1 MNRSL
6 LAVSVFLICLSALSA
21 QAEKT
26 YGFKAG
32 MNLAQHYGT
41 KFDDTDMSVK
51 TGLRP
56 GFIGGAFM
64 DLNVL
69 PSFAIGFE
77 LMYSMKG
84 SSETITIRR
93 MDTDEDGIPEDLIR
107 PAVMKIKYH
116 LDYVEIP
123 ILMKINLLDNSKISL
138 DTVAGTA
145 MSIKVRSS
153 HSLDGIVYFPDGNG
167 GYSEIPI
174 IEGSKLPYV
183 NMFDYSF
190 VYGGT
195 LRFKRA
201 NPLFLEYRFTLG
213 WDYIKLPTYQFFEP
227 VELRNQTYSLLLGY
241 EL

>member
-1 MNRSL
+1 MTRSL
-6 LAVSVFLICLSALSA
+6 LAFSIILWSLSALSA
-21 QAEKT
+21 QAAKT

-41 KFDDTDMSVK
+41 KIDETDMSVK

-56 GFIGGAFM
+56 GIIGGAYM

-77 LMYSMKG
+77 LLYSMKG
-84 SSETITIRR
+84 SSETITIKR
-93 MDTDEDGIPEDLIR
+93 MDTDDDGISEELIR

-116 LDYVEIP
+116 LDYVELP
-123 ILMKINLLDNSKISL
+123 ILMKINVLDSDKISL
-138 DTVAGTA
+138 DAVAGTA
-145 MSIKVRSS
+145 MSLKVRSS
-153 HSLDGIVYFPDGNG
+153 HALDGIVYFPDGNG

-174 IEGSKLPYV
+174 IESSKLPYV

-201 NPLFLEYRFTLG
+201 NPFFLEYRFTLG
-213 WDYIKLPTYQFFEP
+213 WDYLKLPTYQLSEP
-227 VELRNQTYSLLLGY
+227 AELRNQTYSLMLGY